1 MCAEKTE
8 ERSWMTDE
16 EAMGEGGGLEW
27 ETKVSRLI
35 TELIMIFESGGGLL
49 RSFRRLV
56 NARMPLLGV

>member
-27 ETKVSRLI
+27 ETKASRLI
-35 TELIMIFESGGGLL
+35 TELIMIFESRGCFVALDAL
-49 RSFRRLV
+49 QTPKYPF
-56 NARMPLLGV
+56 